1 MLVTE
6 PCIVL
11 IGAADLLPGLKE
23 RAGTINGEVL
33 TFADADA
40 LRALEAITKRRPG
53 VVALERMFAV
63 TPRGAALINRIKAD
77 PSLRQSEIRVLAH
90 DSDYQRVVPRPPP
103 PTAPALDQRGTR
115 RAPRFRMAPNVM
127 AQVDGKNAFVI
138 DLSAVGAQVVS
149 PAVLKPSQK
158 IAVALPDEV
167 MTIRFTALVV
177 WTSFEIPPNSGP
189 RYRAGLDFPDAD
201 ADAVVAFCERHKV

>member
-1 MLVTE
+1 MRVTD
-6 PCIVL
+6 PCTVL

-23 RAGTINGEVL
+23 RVGTVDGDVL
-33 TFADADA
+33 TFADVDA
-40 LRALEAITKRRPG
+40 LAALEAITRRRPG

-115 RAPRFRMAPNVM
+115 RAPRYRMAPNVM
-127 AQVDGKNAFVI
+127 AQIDGKNAFVI

-149 PAVLKPSQK
+149 PAALKPSQK

-167 MTIRFTALVV
+167 MHIRFTALVV

-201 ADAVVAFCERHKV
+201 AEAVVAFCERHKA

>member
-63 TPRGAALINRIKAD
+63 TPRGAALINRIKVD

-90 DSDYQRVVPRPPP
+90 DSDYQRVVPRSPP

-115 RAPRFRMAPNVM
+115 RAPRFKMAPNVM
-127 AQVDGKNAFVI
+127 AQIDGKNAFVI

-149 PAVLKPSQK
+149 PAALKPSQK

-167 MTIRFTALVV
+167 MHVRFTALVV

-201 ADAVVAFCERHKV
+201 AEAVVAFCERHKA

>member
-11 IGAADLLPGLKE
+11 IGAADLLPGLRE

-33 TFADADA
+33 TFADVDA

-77 PSLRQSEIRVLAH
+77 PTLRDAEIRVMAH
-90 DSDYQRVVPRPPP
+90 DGDYARVVPR
-103 PTAPALDQRGTR
+103 AALLTEPVLDHRGTR
-115 RAPRFRMAPNVM
+115 RAPRYTMA
-127 AQVDGKNAFVI
+127 
-138 DLSAVGAQVVS
+138 
-149 PAVLKPSQK
+149 
-158 IAVALPDEV
+158 
-167 MTIRFTALVV
+167 
-177 WTSFEIPPNSGP
+177 
-189 RYRAGLDFPDAD
+189 
-201 ADAVVAFCERHKV
+201 